1 MNFHATE
8 NLTSNFLK
16 YYGMLKMRL
25 KESCFGVMNAYTL
38 ILYQIIFGTRNR
50 AKILS
55 KENRVELF
63 GYISGILASKQCHLY
78 QINGVEDH
86 IHIVTHLHPAI
97 SLASLVKDIKLAS
110 TKYIK
115 ERKLFP
121 RFCGWQAGYGAF
133 TYSID
138 AKDDLIN
145 YVKNQEQHHKTVSYK
160 DELIEF
166 FRRYDVDFEL
176 KYLH

>member
-1 MNFHATE
+1 MK
-8 NLTSNFLK
+8 LK
-16 YYGMLKMRL
+16 Q
-25 KESCFGVMNAYTL
+25 SCFRVVNAYTQ

-50 AKILS
+50 TKILS

-63 GYISGILASKQCHLY
+63 RYISGILASKQCHLY

-86 IHIVTHLHPAI
+86 IHIVTHLHPSV

-121 RFCGWQAGYGAF
+121 HFCGWQTGYGAF

-145 YVKNQEQHHKTVSYK
+145 YVKNQEEHHRTVTYK

-166 FRRYDVDFEL
+166 FTRYDVEFER